1 MSVTVQFHFSDSPMT
16 NNVNV
21 IRSGVWTDQA
31 QQNWCYSLIM
41 HVLTTTTKTSKQTP
55 CSCRDRNESVVSFGY
70 TWPVKRSKAH
80 RPSLRPPYRSRNP
93 YKSPPDRIRNPYKS
107 PPTILFPLP
116 LWCRHSCWLHLGISL
131 SSSLRRLQPEFAS
144 RSYST
149 PHKTAAMP
157 PCVVF
162 STTRDGRVCLIVI
175 VRYNSVFSLHQ
186 SHLH

>member
-1 MSVTVQFHFSDSPMT
+1 MT
-16 NNVNV
+16 NYVKV
-21 IRSGVWTDQA
+21 TKRSVWKDQA

-41 HVLTTTTKTSKQTP
+41 HVLTATTKTSKQTP

-70 TWPVKRSKAH
+70 TWPVMGSNAH
-80 RPSLRPPYRSRNP
+80 RPSLRPPDRSRNP
-93 YKSPPDRIRNPYKS
+93 YKSPL
-107 PPTILFPLP
+107 TILFPLP

-131 SSSLRRLQPEFAS
+131 SSSLRRLPPEFAS

-186 SHLH
+186 SHPH